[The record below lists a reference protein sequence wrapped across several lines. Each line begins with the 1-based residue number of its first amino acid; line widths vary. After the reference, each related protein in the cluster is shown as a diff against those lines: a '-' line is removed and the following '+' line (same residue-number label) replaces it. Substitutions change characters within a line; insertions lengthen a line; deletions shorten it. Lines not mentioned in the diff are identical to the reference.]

1 MHCQRQWHER
11 RAVPPAPHTASL
23 NKGDEQISK
32 TLPAR
37 ARFYG
42 CGLPH
47 LEDLDLGGPLIVIE
61 GSDCSG
67 RSTQAEMLKESL
79 ESQGHAVMEMGI
91 RRSDLLAKAISA
103 AKQGNL
109 LGKTTLS
116 LLYATDLADQLENRI
131 VPAMQAGFVVLAD
144 RYIYTL
150 MARDLARGADL
161 KWLKRL
167 FGIALEPDLI
177 IFLDAEP
184 EVLFYRTL
192 DKYGE
197 LNYWESGM
205 DLPMGSSMFESF
217 LKYQASLR
225 KNFHRLADEYG
236 FRMVDATPSPKKIH
250 KEISAMVS
258 EYLENLER
266 NPPRIEQAGVQSDV
280 ATNRRVRVEEG

>member
-1 MHCQRQWHER
+1 MPQ
-11 RAVPPAPHTASL
+11 
-23 NKGDEQISK
+23 
-32 TLPAR
+32 
-37 ARFYG
+37 
-42 CGLPH
+42 
-47 LEDLDLGGPLIVIE
+47 LEDLELGGPLIVIE

-91 RRSDLLAKAISA
+91 RRSDLLSKAISS

-150 MARDLARGADL
+150 MARDLARGGEL

-177 IFLDAEP
+177 IYLDTEP

-192 DKYGE
+192 AKYGE

-205 DLPMGSSMFESF
+205 DLQMGSSMFESF

-236 FRMVDATPSPKKIH
+236 FMMIDATPSPKKIH
-250 KEISAMVS
+250 REISKVVS
-258 EYLENLER
+258 QYLEDYMQNL
-266 NPPRIEQAGVQSDV
+266 PSMQQGTPIP
-280 ATNRRVRVEEG
+280 NRPVHVEEG

>member
-1 MHCQRQWHER
+1 MSS
-11 RAVPPAPHTASL
+11 V
-23 NKGDEQISK
+23 
-32 TLPAR
+32 LPVR

-42 CGLPH
+42 CGLPYLDD
-47 LEDLDLGGPLIVIE
+47 LEPTGPLIVIE

-67 RSTQAEMLKESL
+67 RSTQTQMLKESL
-79 ESQGHAVMEMGI
+79 EAAGHAVLEMGI
-91 RRSDLLAKAISA
+91 RRSDLMAKAISA
-103 AKQGNL
+103 AKRGNL

-116 LLYATDLADQLENRI
+116 LLYATDLADQLENRL

-184 EVLFYRTL
+184 EVLFHRTL
-192 DKYGE
+192 AKYGE

-225 KNFHRLADEYG
+225 KHFHRLGDEYG
-236 FRMVDATPSPKKIH
+236 FHMIDATPSPKKIH
-250 KEISAMVS
+250 KQISAVVS
-258 EYLENLER
+258 GYLAELT
-266 NPPRIEQAGVQSDV
+266 QQSAD
-280 ATNRRVRVEEG
+280 R

>member
-1 MHCQRQWHER
+1 
-11 RAVPPAPHTASL
+11 
-23 NKGDEQISK
+23 
-32 TLPAR
+32 
-37 ARFYG
+37 
-42 CGLPH
+42 
-47 LEDLDLGGPLIVIE
+47 
-61 GSDCSG
+61 
-67 RSTQAEMLKESL
+67 MLKESL
-79 ESQGHAVMEMGI
+79 EAAGHAVLEMGI
-91 RRSDLLAKAISA
+91 RRSDLLAKAISS

-161 KWLKRL
+161 KWLKSL

-177 IFLDAEP
+177 VFLDAEP

-192 DKYGE
+192 AKYGE

-217 LKYQASLR
+217 LEYQASLR

-236 FRMVDATPSPKKIH
+236 FKMIDATPSPKKIH
-250 KEISAMVS
+250 KQISAVVS
-258 EYLENLER
+258 DHLAQL
-266 NPPRIEQAGVQSDV
+266 VQNAPSV
-280 ATNRRVRVEEG
+280 RQGTGQMAQISSRPVRVEDD

>member
-1 MHCQRQWHER
+1 M
-11 RAVPPAPHTASL
+11 RAWRLSHTQ
-23 NKGDEQISK
+23 NHTPDNQQQGDEQISSVIP
-32 TLPAR
+32 TH

-42 CGLPH
+42 CGLPY
-47 LEDLDLGGPLIVIE
+47 LDDLDLGGPLIVIE

-79 ESQGHAVMEMGI
+79 ESQGHAVLEMGI
-91 RRSDLLAKAISA
+91 RRSDLLAKAISS

-177 IFLDAEP
+177 VFLDAEP

-192 DKYGE
+192 AKYGE

-205 DLPMGSSMFESF
+205 DLQMGSSMFESF

-236 FRMVDATPSPKKIH
+236 FRMIDATPSPKKIH
-250 KEISAMVS
+250 KQITEVVSGYLARFEQSAPSVQ
-258 EYLENLER
+258 
-266 NPPRIEQAGVQSDV
+266 PDTGQKAQAV
-280 ATNRRVRVEEG
+280 NRRVRVEED

>member
-1 MHCQRQWHER
+1 M
-11 RAVPPAPHTASL
+11 PS
-23 NKGDEQISK
+23 
-32 TLPAR
+32 
-37 ARFYG
+37 F
-42 CGLPH
+42 
-47 LEDLDLGGPLIVIE
+47 EDLELGGPLIVIE

-79 ESQGHAVMEMGI
+79 ESAGHAVLEMGI
-91 RRSDLLAKAISA
+91 RRSDLLGKAISS

-177 IFLDAEP
+177 IYLDAEP

-192 DKYGE
+192 AKYGE

-205 DLPMGSSMFESF
+205 DLQMGSSMFESF

-225 KNFHRLADEYG
+225 KHFHRLAKEYD
-236 FRMVDATPSPKKIH
+236 FRMVDASPGPKKIH
-250 KEISAMVS
+250 REISAIVS
-258 EYLENLER
+258 EYLENL
-266 NPPRIEQAGVQSDV
+266 NQQPPRLAQPEAQSGSIP
-280 ATNRRVRVEEG
+280 NRRVRVEEG

>member
-1 MHCQRQWHER
+1 MLVLSSRDRTDDKQQQ
-11 RAVPPAPHTASL
+11 
-23 NKGDEQISK
+23 GDEQIS
-32 TLPAR
+32 TVIPTR

-42 CGLPH
+42 CGLPYLDD
-47 LEDLDLGGPLIVIE
+47 LELGGPLIVIE

-67 RSTQAEMLKESL
+67 RSTQAQMLKESL
-79 ESQGHAVMEMGI
+79 ESAGHAVLEMGI
-91 RRSDLLAKAISA
+91 RRSDLLAKAISS

-116 LLYATDLADQLENRI
+116 LLYATDLADQLESRI
-131 VPAMQAGFVVLAD
+131 VPAMQAGFVILAD

-177 IFLDAEP
+177 VFLDAEP

-192 DKYGE
+192 EKYGE

-205 DLPMGSSMFESF
+205 DLSMGSSMFESF

-225 KNFHRLADEYG
+225 KNFHRLANEYG
-236 FRMVDATPSPKKIH
+236 FKMIDATPSPKKIH
-250 KEISAMVS
+250 REISKVVS
-258 EYLENLER
+258 QYLE
-266 NPPRIEQAGVQSDV
+266 GYVQSSSSV
-280 ATNRRVRVEEG
+280 QQPATQSGSATIRPVRVEVD

>member
-1 MHCQRQWHER
+1 
-11 RAVPPAPHTASL
+11 
-23 NKGDEQISK
+23 
-32 TLPAR
+32 
-37 ARFYG
+37 
-42 CGLPH
+42 
-47 LEDLDLGGPLIVIE
+47 
-61 GSDCSG
+61 
-67 RSTQAEMLKESL
+67 
-79 ESQGHAVMEMGI
+79 MGI
-91 RRSDLLAKAISA
+91 RRSDLLGKAISS
-103 AKQGNL
+103 AKRGNL

-161 KWLKRL
+161 KWLKSL

-192 DKYGE
+192 AKYGE

-225 KNFHRLADEYG
+225 KNFHRLGDEYG
-236 FRMVDATPSPKKIH
+236 FKMIDATPSPKKIH
-250 KEISAMVS
+250 KKISAVVS
-258 EYLENLER
+258 DYLAQLEQ
-266 NPPRIEQAGVQSDV
+266 NAPSVQPGTGQIAQAIS
-280 ATNRRVRVEEG
+280 RPVRVEED

>member
-1 MHCQRQWHER
+1 
-11 RAVPPAPHTASL
+11 
-23 NKGDEQISK
+23 
-32 TLPAR
+32 
-37 ARFYG
+37 
-42 CGLPH
+42 
-47 LEDLDLGGPLIVIE
+47 
-61 GSDCSG
+61 
-67 RSTQAEMLKESL
+67 MLKEWL
-79 ESQGHAVMEMGI
+79 ESQGHAVLEMGI
-91 RRSDLLAKAISA
+91 RRSDLLSKAISA

-150 MARDLARGADL
+150 MARDLARGAEL

-184 EVLFYRTL
+184 EVLFNRTL
-192 DKYGE
+192 AKYGE

-205 DLPMGSSMFESF
+205 DLQMGSSMYESF

-225 KNFHRLADEYG
+225 KHFHRLAKEYG
-236 FRMVDATPSPKKIH
+236 FRMIDATPSPKKIH
-250 KEISAMVS
+250 REIVGVVA
-258 EYLENLER
+258 EYLENLEQ
-266 NPPRIEQAGVQSDV
+266 NSPSPGQPEAQSNAV
-280 ATNRRVRVEEG
+280 TNRRVRVEEG

>member
-1 MHCQRQWHER
+1 M
-11 RAVPPAPHTASL
+11 TTG
-23 NKGDEQISK
+23 NKGDEQIST
-32 TLPAR
+32 TLPTH

-47 LEDLDLGGPLIVIE
+47 LDDLDLGGPLIVIE

-67 RSTQAEMLKESL
+67 RSTQTDMLKESL
-79 ESQGHAVMEMGI
+79 ESQGHAVLEMGI
-91 RRSDLLAKAISA
+91 RRSNLLSKAISS

-192 DKYGE
+192 AKYGE

-225 KNFHRLADEYG
+225 KHFHRLADEYG
-236 FRMVDATPSPKKIH
+236 FRMIDATPSPKKIH
-250 KEISAMVS
+250 KEISAVVS
-258 EYLENLER
+258 EYLETLETKSPD
-266 NPPRIEQAGVQSDV
+266 PPPSGKHADRV
-280 ATNRRVRVEEG
+280 THRPVRVEEG